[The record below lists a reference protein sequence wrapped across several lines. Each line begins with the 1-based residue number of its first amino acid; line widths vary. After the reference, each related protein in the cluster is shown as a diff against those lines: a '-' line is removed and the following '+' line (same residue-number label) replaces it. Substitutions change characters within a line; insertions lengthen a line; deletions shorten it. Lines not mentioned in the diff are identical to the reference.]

1 VVDDHLM
8 EITHVIRGEEWLAS
22 APLPVL
28 LYPAF
33 GWGDS
38 LPQFA
43 PLPILPLPVLAEGEG
58 GGGGATRISGL
69 YASDDTL
76 EGNELS
82 SEPHIPP
89 AVINTL
95 LEIRSELRRE
105 RRWGLADKLRNAL
118 REAGI
123 IIEDTPEGPRWMY
136 QSFSDS
142 SGDDQATKA

>member
-1 VVDDHLM
+1 MVYRAGDQFPLAVL
-8 EITHVIRGEEWLAS
+8 RGEAHS
-22 APLPVL
+22 HP
-28 LYPAF
+28 
-33 GWGDS
+33 
-38 LPQFA
+38 PQFA